1 MIIYMEKKFMDNGK
15 VKEDKSVG
23 WYKIIT
29 RTNHIIKIP
38 EKEKLIPQNKDNVNK
53 YISCDRY

>member
-1 MIIYMEKKFMDNGK
+1 MEKKFMDNGK